1 MQMMS
6 PLKIHWHVITVGIPR
21 RVVFFITHLSCF
33 SVVFNILNRI
43 RGRSPMTS
51 KCLFKL
57 YAPRPRKPA
66 RVEIAESTSAYPDLV
81 SGTQAEGL
89 LSALVS
95 FVQPII
101 SASVPGS
108 RKISGPML
116 VFILMLSSSLDPEY
130 L

>member
-1 MQMMS
+1 MS
-6 PLKIHWHVITVGIPR
+6 
-21 RVVFFITHLSCF
+21 
-33 SVVFNILNRI
+33 
-43 RGRSPMTS
+43 S

-57 YAPRPRKPA
+57 DAPRPRKSA
-66 RVEIAESTSAYPDLV
+66 RVEIAESTSVYPDLV

-108 RKISGPML
+108 RKISGPMP